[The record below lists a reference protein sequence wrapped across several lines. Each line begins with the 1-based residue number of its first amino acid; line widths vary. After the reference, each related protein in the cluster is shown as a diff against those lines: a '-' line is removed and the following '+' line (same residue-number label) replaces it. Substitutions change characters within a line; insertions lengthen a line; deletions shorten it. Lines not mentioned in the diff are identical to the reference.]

1 MNTPQKEIDI
11 LKEVVTDY
19 EREAYNALIKILAEQ
34 FKPVGPIEQMIVDRI
49 GICLLR
55 LYRSGKAENEFM
67 RSVLNPHFDI
77 IVGDGYVPKV
87 GASAIENLTDTF
99 LRYEIILEN
108 RMYKSLYELQRLQS
122 IRTRNPVPLKPPS
135 LQIEMEKQE

>member
-1 MNTPQKEIDI
+1 MNVKQKEIDI
-11 LKEVVTDY
+11 LKEVVSDY
-19 EREAYNALIKILAEQ
+19 EKEAYGALIKILEEQ
-34 FKPVGPIEQMIVDRI
+34 FKPVGPIEEMFVDRI
-49 GICLLR
+49 GLCMLR

-87 GASAIENLTDTF
+87 GAKAIENLTDTF

-108 RMYKSLYELQRLQS
+108 RMYKSIYELQRIQS
-122 IRTRNPVPLKPPS
+122 IRTGNPVPPKPPI
-135 LQIEMEKQE
+135 LQIEIEKQE